1 MNIFKLKYI
10 LLPLLLSGCD
20 IMKKKEE
27 TNKEINSST
36 ILKNNNFTTWSKG
49 NELISHDND
58 IIIPDYWRI
67 KTRNGPIYAECTKST
82 SGIYI
87 DAYYEEYG
95 YLYIRQLIPNVMNY
109 SNKEYEIEI
118 SINNLIT
125 EEVLYDLYIQARLN
139 ENNNERVLVI
149 DTKQFKL
156 KEGKSIL
163 KLTFNVPNLEN
174 VNYLINNNNAL
185 SVAFRII
192 GQKEQSIQFEIDYI
206 KIKEI

>member
-1 MNIFKLKYI
+1 MNILKLKYI

-20 IMKKKEE
+20 IMNKEE
-27 TNKEINSST
+27 EMNKETNSST
-36 ILKNNNFTTWSKG
+36 ILKNNNFTAWSKG

-67 KTRNGPIYAECTKST
+67 KTRNGPIYAECSKSI

-118 SINNLIT
+118 SINNLIV

-163 KLTFNVPNLEN
+163 KFKFNVPNLEN
-174 VNYLINNNNAL
+174 VNYLINNKNAL